1 MTLKRTT
8 FGLGVPLLLAVL
20 LAACGSSQADPPPP
34 TAAPEPTAT
43 AAGFTPSPTATA
55 VATAT
60 PVPTATPRPS
70 DGESPSELATRLAD
84 EAMEFLTSFTE
95 NMSPRASTTEQER
108 SAAEYLADQFEALD
122 FTTRL
127 QTFTTE
133 VSSTSLTVGPED
145 TEIPS
150 LEMTLSGLGHATGA
164 LVSVGR
170 ALADEIPT
178 EGLAGYI
185 ALIER
190 GDITFEE
197 KVNRV
202 AEAGAVGAVVYNNR
216 DGLFRGT
223 LNRESSIPVVSVA
236 RDSGLMLLDLI
247 AEAEVDA
254 TISVAREVRESQN
267 VIAEKAGPAGD
278 GSVVVL
284 GGHYDTVPNVP
295 GANDNGSG
303 TATLLTIAGEVA
315 AMSYPFTVRFIPFG
329 SEELG
334 LVGSRSYVDSLSLEE
349 RESIIAMLNFDAL
362 GSGDVVGVLGD
373 GDLAQSVMTYGQEEG
388 IAVERRFSLGGSSS
402 DHASFLGAGIPA
414 VFFLADDFSRIHTA
428 EDRLQ
433 FVQPELMGNS
443 AALALG
449 LLDILAR
456 R

>member
-34 TAAPEPTAT
+34 TAAPVSTAT
-43 AAGFTPSPTATA
+43 AAGFTPSPTAT
-55 VATAT
+55 
-60 PVPTATPRPS
+60 PVPTATLRPS
-70 DGESPSELATRLAD
+70 DGESPAELATRLAD

-108 SAAEYLADQFEALD
+108 SAAEFLADQFGALGYK
-122 FTTRL
+122 TRL
-127 QTFTTE
+127 QSFTTE
-133 VSSTSLTVGPED
+133 VSSASLTVGPED

-150 LEMTLSGLGHATGA
+150 LEMTLSGLGQATGV
-164 LVSVGR
+164 LVSVGK
-170 ALADEIPT
+170 ALVNEIPT

-197 KVNRV
+197 KINRV

-216 DGLFRGT
+216 DGQFRGT
-223 LNRESSIPVVSVA
+223 LTRESSIPAVSVA
-236 RDSGLMLLDLI
+236 RDSGQVLLDLI
-247 AEAEVDA
+247 AGAEVDA

-303 TATLLTIAGEVA
+303 TATLVTIAREVA
-315 AMSYPFTVRFIPFG
+315 ARTYPFTVRFIPFG

-349 RESIIAMLNFDAL
+349 RGSIIVMLNFDAL

-388 IAVERRFSLGGSSS
+388 IAVERRFTLGGSSS
-402 DHASFLGAGIPA
+402 DHASFLDAGIPA

-443 AALALG
+443 TALALG